1 MQNDGR
7 CPYRTI
13 NLKVIA
19 MMKQRKSDPFLA
31 QTAVMLVVLL
41 VVYALGEQPP
51 ANLDHLMMR

>member
-7 CPYRTI
+7 RPYRTI

-19 MMKQRKSDPFLA
+19 MMKQHKSDPFLA